1 VTFAAKR
8 FGNDGRFVMIPV
20 AGKILDRDLGVRDA
34 CADQSLDIAYSH
46 GHGARLVQVLDS
58 P

>member
-1 VTFAAKR
+1 MT
-8 FGNDGRFVMIPV
+8 DQGRYRDLSSV

-34 CADQSLDIAYSH
+34 RAAQSLDIACAMAT
-46 GHGARLVQVLDS
+46 ARLVQVFDS